1 LEGKRR
7 HLGRPLYV
15 CREPAGT
22 EQAVQVSAQALLLA
36 GVSSGWFSSSGAI
49 EETPTVVQAA
59 SEISPVEHALAQK
72 GD

>member
-1 LEGKRR
+1 M
-7 HLGRPLYV
+7 PCV

-22 EQAVQVSAQALLLA
+22 EQAVQVSALALLLA

-49 EETPTVVQAA
+49 KETPTVVQAA